1 MIGSCDVRCDHDVK
15 EGKGGRGG
23 TNVPEK
29 LHMEERR
36 KGKEEGEGTAD

>member
-1 MIGSCDVRCDHDVK
+1 MMGSCDVRRAHDVK
-15 EGKGGRGG
+15 EVKGGRGW

-29 LHMEERR
+29 LHMGERK